1 MRAHSHAEGHWIRY
15 DEGVREYI
23 RHNVD
28 DDMLSR
34 IQRWDRDHALLVDG
48 QPGPAQ
54 LEAPRVSYMANLTT
68 TGRLAPELGKL
79 VTLDL
84 IKKKKNFWI
93 NI

>member
-1 MRAHSHAEGHWIRY
+1 M
-15 DEGVREYI
+15 
-23 RHNVD
+23 
-28 DDMLSR
+28 
-34 IQRWDRDHALLVDG
+34 RWDRDHALLVDG

-84 IKKKKNFWI
+84 ISCVLNQIWGQDKDLQFHLMALEDSFLVRI
-93 NI
+93 PF